1 MADRLRVTE
10 LDFDTIKLNLKTF
23 LNQQSQFTDYDFEGS
38 GLNVLLDI
46 LAYNTHYNAYYLNM
60 VANESFLDSALLRDS
75 VVSHAKTLGYLPHSM
90 KAPNATINF
99 LVNAPT
105 STDGTLTIPA
115 GYSFLSNQIDSK
127 VYNFVVLEDTTVT
140 KANNSYYFEN
150 LDISEG
156 QLITYSFNHNQTTNP
171 KQTFT
176 LPDNDIDTTSI
187 KVGVSPTS
195 TTTDIAVYNLV
206 TDILDVTN
214 DSEVYY
220 LQETKNGQY
229 QIYFGNGVIGKTLPD
244 GAVVSVTY
252 LVTNG
257 ISANKA
263 NNFVGA
269 LTLTDSLNETLTNFT
284 VTPVSAASGGAERE
298 TVDDIKFGSAAQFAT
313 QNRLITT
320 KDYESYIRKNYPS
333 IDSISVWGGEEE
345 TPRAYGKV
353 FVSLKPKEDYY
364 ISETEKRRILTEIIA
379 PKAIVSVET
388 IIRDPEY
395 LYLLVSNYVQY
406 NKNKTTQNAE
416 GIKNSIKNSILL
428 YNQTFL
434 NKFGA
439 TFVLSKLQDSI
450 DGVDLNA
457 ILGSETI
464 LRLQKRFEPD
474 LTISASYVINFNS
487 VLHRGTLTNRMT
499 STEFDVFDR
508 TGTRRTVIL
517 EEVPQ
522 SYTGVSS
529 IQVTNRGAGFITN
542 PTVTI
547 TGDGVGATATA
558 TIVNGGLDTITITN
572 RGSGYTR
579 AVATLSGGDGG
590 YGATAIVILDARYG
604 NLRTIYFDDLA
615 QRQVVQEDVGTIDYN
630 LGIVTLN
637 DLRILSVVST
647 DGLIRL
653 TIESER
659 GIVTSNKS
667 TIITIDPT
675 DTSSITT
682 NLVEIEWVTI

>member
-60 VANESFLDSALLRDS
+60 VANESFLDTALLRDS
-75 VVSHAKTLGYLPHSM
+75 VVSHAKALGYVPHSM
-90 KAPNATINF
+90 KAPVATINF
-99 LVNAPT
+99 AVTSGT

-140 KANNSYYFEN
+140 KASGSYYFEN

-156 QLITYSFNHNQTTNP
+156 QLITYSFNHNQTGNP
-171 KQTFT
+171 KQVFT
-176 LPDNDIDTTSI
+176 LPDNDIDTTTI

-195 TTTDIAVYNLV
+195 TTTEIAVYNLV
-206 TDILDVTN
+206 TDILDITN
-214 DSEVYY
+214 DSHVYY

-229 QIYFGNGVIGKTLPD
+229 QIYFGNDVIGKSLPD

-257 ISANKA
+257 TSANKA

-284 VTPVSAASGGAERE
+284 VTPVSAASGGSERE
-298 TVDDIKFGSAAQFAT
+298 SVDDIKFGSAAQFAT

-320 KDYESYIRKNYPS
+320 KDYESYLKKNYPAV
-333 IDSISVWGGEEE
+333 DSISVWGGEEE
-345 TPRAYGKV
+345 TPKAYGKV
-353 FVSLKPKEDYY
+353 YIALKPKKDYY
-364 ISETEKRRILTEIIA
+364 ISEIEKQRIINEIIS
-379 PKAIVSVET
+379 PKSVVSVDT
-388 IIRDPEY
+388 VIRDPEY
-395 LYLLVSNYVQY
+395 LYLLVANYVEY
-406 NKNKTTQNAE
+406 DKKKTTQNAE
-416 GIKNSIKNSILL
+416 GIKNSIRNAILL
-428 YNQTFL
+428 YNENNL
-434 NKFGA
+434 NQFGS
-439 TFVLSKLQDSI
+439 TFVLSKLQDNI
-450 DGVDLNA
+450 DSVDLNA
-457 ILGSETI
+457 IRGSETV

-474 LTISASYVINFNS
+474 LTKSASYTINFNAE
-487 VLHRGTLTNRMT
+487 LHRGTITNRMT
-499 STEFDVFDR
+499 STQFDVYDSF
-508 TGTRRTVIL
+508 GTRRTVLL
-517 EEVPQ
+517 EEIPQ

-529 IQVTNRGAGFITN
+529 IEVTNGGSGYLIS

-547 TGDGVGATATA
+547 TGDGSGATAIA
-558 TIVNGGLDTITITN
+558 TIVNGRVDSITVTN

-579 AVATLSGGDGG
+579 ALVVISGGSG
-590 YGATAIVILDARYG
+590 YGATAIAILDSKYG
-604 NLRTIYFDDLA
+604 TVRTIYYDEFV
-615 QRQVVQEDVGTIDYN
+615 QRQVVNENAGTIDYSS
-630 LGIVTLN
+630 GTITLN
-637 DLRILSVVST
+637 DVRILSVTSD

-659 GIVTSNKS
+659 GILSSTKN
-667 TIITIDPT
+667 TIITIDDT
-675 DTSSITT
+675 DSTSISTELT
-682 NLVEIEWVTI
+682 EI

>member
-206 TDILDVTN
+206 TDILDITN

-558 TIVNGGLDTITITN
+558 TIVNGGLDSITVTN

-682 NLVEIEWVTI
+682 NLVEIE

>member
-682 NLVEIEWVTI
+682 NLVEIE

>member
-1 MADRLRVTE
+1 MVDRLRVTE

-60 VANESFLDSALLRDS
+60 VANESFLDTALLRDS

-99 LVNAPT
+99 LVSSPNT
-105 STDGTLTIPA
+105 TDGTLTIPA

-127 VYNFVVLEDTTVT
+127 VYNFVVLEDTIVT
-140 KANNSYYFEN
+140 KANSSYYFEN

-156 QLITYSFNHNQTTNP
+156 QLITYSFNHNQTSNP
-171 KQTFT
+171 KQTFL
-176 LPDNDIDTTSI
+176 LPDNNIDTTTI
-187 KVGVSPTS
+187 KVGVSSSP
-195 TTTDIAVYNLV
+195 TTTNIEIYSLV
-206 TDILDVTN
+206 TDILDIKN
-214 DSEVYY
+214 DSSVYY

-229 QIYFGNGVIGKTLPD
+229 QIYFGNGIVGKSLPD
-244 GAVVSVTY
+244 GSVVSITY

-257 ISANKA
+257 TSANKA

-269 LTLTDSLNETLTNFT
+269 LTLSDSLSQTLTNFT
-284 VTPVSAASGGAERE
+284 VTPISAAAGGSERE
-298 TVDDIKFGSAAQFAT
+298 TVDSIKFSSTAQFST

-320 KDYESYIRKNYPS
+320 KDYESYLTKNYPS

-406 NKNKTTQNAE
+406 NKNKTTQNGE
-416 GIKNSIKNSILL
+416 GIKNSIKNAILL
-428 YNQTFL
+428 YNQTYL

-439 TFVLSKLQDSI
+439 TFVLSKLQDSV

-487 VLHRGTLTNRMT
+487 VLYRGTLTNRMT

-529 IQVTNRGAGFITN
+529 VQVTNRGAGFITN
-542 PTVTI
+542 PIVTI

-558 TIVNGGLDTITITN
+558 TIVNGGLDSITLTN

-590 YGATAIVILDARYG
+590 YGATAIVILDARFG

-630 LGIVTLN
+630 LGVVTLN
-637 DLRILSVVST
+637 DLRILSVVSV

-653 TIESER
+653 TIQSER

-667 TIITIDPT
+667 TIITIDST
-675 DTSSITT
+675 DTSSIVT
-682 NLVEIEWVTI
+682 NLVEIE

>member
-1 MADRLRVTE
+1 
-10 LDFDTIKLNLKTF
+10 
-23 LNQQSQFTDYDFEGS
+23 
-38 GLNVLLDI
+38 
-46 LAYNTHYNAYYLNM
+46 
-60 VANESFLDSALLRDS
+60 
-75 VVSHAKTLGYLPHSM
+75 
-90 KAPNATINF
+90 
-99 LVNAPT
+99 
-105 STDGTLTIPA
+105 
-115 GYSFLSNQIDSK
+115 
-127 VYNFVVLEDTTVT
+127 
-140 KANNSYYFEN
+140 
-150 LDISEG
+150 
-156 QLITYSFNHNQTTNP
+156 
-171 KQTFT
+171 
-176 LPDNDIDTTSI
+176 
-187 KVGVSPTS
+187 
-195 TTTDIAVYNLV
+195 
-206 TDILDVTN
+206 
-214 DSEVYY
+214 
-220 LQETKNGQY
+220 
-229 QIYFGNGVIGKTLPD
+229 
-244 GAVVSVTY
+244 
-252 LVTNG
+252 
-257 ISANKA
+257 
-263 NNFVGA
+263 

-284 VTPVSAASGGAERE
+284 VTPISAASGGAERE
-298 TVDDIKFGSAAQFAT
+298 SVDDIKFGSAAQFAT

-320 KDYESYIRKNYPS
+320 KDYESYLTKNYPS

-353 FVSLKPKEDYY
+353 FVSIKPKEDYY

-416 GIKNSIKNSILL
+416 GIKNSIKNAILL
-428 YNQTFL
+428 YNQTYL

-439 TFVLSKLQDSI
+439 TFVLSKLQDSV

-474 LTISASYVINFNS
+474 LTISASYIINFNS
-487 VLHRGTLTNRMT
+487 VLYRGTLTNRMT

-529 IQVTNRGAGFITN
+529 VQVTNRGAGFITN

-558 TIVNGGLDTITITN
+558 TIVNGGLDSITLTN

-590 YGATAIVILDARYG
+590 YGATAIVILDARFG

-637 DLRILSVVST
+637 DLRILSVVSV

-653 TIESER
+653 TIQSER

-667 TIITIDPT
+667 TIITIDST
-675 DTSSITT
+675 DTSSIVT
-682 NLVEIEWVTI
+682 NLVEIE

>member
-206 TDILDVTN
+206 TDILDITN

-558 TIVNGGLDTITITN
+558 TIVNGGLDSITVTN

-659 GIVTSNKS
+659 GLVTSNKS

-682 NLVEIEWVTI
+682 NLVEIE

>member
-558 TIVNGGLDTITITN
+558 TIVNGGLDSITVTN

-590 YGATAIVILDARYG
+590 YGASALVILDARYG
-604 NLRTIYFDDLA
+604 NIRTIYFDALS
-615 QRQVVQEDVGTIDYN
+615 QRQVVNENVGTIDYN
-630 LGIVTLN
+630 SGTITLN
-637 DLRILSVVST
+637 DLRILSVVSI

-682 NLVEIEWVTI
+682 NLVEIE

>member
-10 LDFDTIKLNLKTF
+10 LDFDTIKSNLQTF
-23 LNQQSQFTDYDFEGS
+23 LNQQAQFTDYDFEGS

-457 ILGSETI
+457 ILGSETV

-517 EEVPQ
+517 EEIPQ

-558 TIVNGGLDTITITN
+558 TIVNGGLDTITVTN

-590 YGATAIVILDARYG
+590 YGASALVILDARYG
-604 NLRTIYFDDLA
+604 NIRTIYFDDLS
-615 QRQVVQEDVGTIDYN
+615 QRQVVNENVGTIDYN
-630 LGIVTLN
+630 SGTITLN

-675 DTSSITT
+675 DTNAITT
-682 NLVEIEWVTI
+682 NLVEIE